1 VTFNR
6 AEFGLPEIYIA
17 GLKAVAFSVDCGL
30 HGENV
35 ADKRHIYSGFI
46 HHNP

>member
-6 AEFGLPEIYIA
+6 AEFGLPEIYFA